1 LDDTSKRIENIGL
14 HIRACVA
21 QCNPHTDPRLYRVY
35 QEGFVLG
42 HLASIFH
49 EDPIMYGEF
58 LRHCE
63 KLAQKQRKV
72 IDKQRR

>member
-1 LDDTSKRIENIGL
+1 MTDKRVHNIGD
-14 HIRACVA
+14 HIRSCVA

-42 HLASIFH
+42 HLASIFA
-49 EDPIMYGEF
+49 EDPIMYREF
-58 LRHCE
+58 LEHCE
-63 KLAQKQRKV
+63 HLAQNHNKK

>member
-1 LDDTSKRIENIGL
+1 MSRDRVHNIGD
-14 HIRACVA
+14 HIKQCVA
-21 QCNPHTDPRLYRVY
+21 QCNPHTDPRLWRVY

-42 HLASIFH
+42 HLASIFA

-63 KLAQKQRKV
+63 RLAKDRHKT

>member
-1 LDDTSKRIENIGL
+1 MRDRVHDIGD
-14 HIRACVA
+14 HIRECVA
-21 QCNPHTDPRLYRVY
+21 QCNTHTDSRLYRVY

-42 HLASIFH
+42 HLASIFA

-63 KLAQKQRKV
+63 RIAQKRNKK
-72 IDKQRR
+72 IDTRRR

>member
-1 LDDTSKRIENIGL
+1 
-14 HIRACVA
+14 
-21 QCNPHTDPRLYRVY
+21 VY

-42 HLASIFH
+42 HLASIFQ
-49 EDPIMYGEF
+49 EDPILYGEF

-63 KLAQKQRKV
+63 RLAQTHNKK